1 MYSYPLT
8 FQAAILVRSSAPLAI
23 KPVEF
28 RGPLLAGQ
36 VLVKLRFSGI
46 CGKQL
51 EEIDAS
57 DGEDPFLP
65 HLLGHEGTGTVMD
78 TGPGVTKTKLDHLF

>member
-1 MYSYPLT
+1 M
-8 FQAAILVRSSAPLAI
+8 
-23 KPVEF
+23 
-28 RGPLLAGQ
+28 
-36 VLVKLRFSGI
+36 KLRFSGI

-57 DGEDPFLP
+57 DGADPFLP

-78 TGPGVTKTKLDHLF
+78 TGPGVTKSEPDDTVVSHWMKGSGINSPLPNYFGASEKNQCRLGYDV